1 MIQKRARVRSWTE
14 CRKELQILAFDGEQ
28 DLARFGIAFPPS
40 LILHLVGVDW
50 FYILVLFWWSCEW
63 RVWSYSRS
71 NSGSVPTDGHSN
83 QSNCSFTWNVKG
95 RIPYFYITTIVYNTD
110 LLMVCVWGLSLRPW
124 GPSSKVSNLERWPF
138 MLHFKILQCL
148 VAKMPSICP
157 TSNDFRNAPAGQLT
171 FWQEC
176 HLPFGP
182 DSSCGVTLYIEIQ
195 AQRDRYPLPALF
207 CYDDQFFFSNP

>member
-1 MIQKRARVRSWTE
+1 MSIGFISW
-14 CRKELQILAFDGEQ
+14 CCFDGVVNGE
-28 DLARFGIAFPPS
+28 FGLIVGPIPAPFPPMATPIS
-40 LILHLVGVDW
+40 LTALLHEMW
-50 FYILVLFWWSCEW
+50 KEES
-63 RVWSYSRS
+63 
-71 NSGSVPTDGHSN
+71 PTFISLL
-83 QSNCSFTWNVKG
+83 SLT
-95 RIPYFYITTIVYNTD
+95 IPYFYITNIVYNTD